1 MWVLNSATGID
12 EVALLRCQGQDC
24 GYMFISFAVDA
35 VFCNECGGNELQARV
50 CKVGGLE
57 TD

>member
-24 GYMFISFAVDA
+24 GYMFTPFAVDA
-35 VFCNECGGNELQARV
+35 VFCNESGAMSSKRASV
-50 CKVGGLE
+50 KVGGLE